1 MYFAQPWMT
10 IYCAHKPTKKYRPKT
25 KKTMA
30 KITTNLKETM
40 MDCSPVFETALTQDC
55 KARWER
61 LQDMIDHIDED
72 PSADIRDDSFTMF
85 TVQYYDGK
93 RSS

>member
-1 MYFAQPWMT
+1 
-10 IYCAHKPTKKYRPKT
+10 
-25 KKTMA
+25 
-30 KITTNLKETM
+30 

-61 LQDMIDHIDED
+61 LQDMIDHIDAD